1 MRRGNTAARVACT
14 AMLTGVVMLGAM
26 YAVSAHDGH
35 GQHDQ
40 STQAGPS
47 ASAAHVI
54 LHDIQLV
61 DVDGQAVRFKS
72 EAVDN
77 RIAVVGFIYTSCSTI
92 CPVTSAIFAE
102 VQEHLASKLDERI
115 GRDVRLISLSV
126 DPATDTPERLKDY
139 AASFGKPT
147 AGWLWL
153 TGQKPRMDKV
163 LNGLGAYSAD
173 FTTHSGAVL
182 VGDARSG
189 GWTRLFGIPN
199 PSDIVDRVERLLAAR
214 EHRRAS
220 ASGDK

>member
-1 MRRGNTAARVACT
+1 VQVACT
-14 AMLTGVVMLGAM
+14 AMLMGAVMLGAIH
-26 YAVSAHDGH
+26 AVVAHDGH
-35 GQHDQ
+35 GQHYQ
-40 STQAGPS
+40 GTQAGPN
-47 ASAAHVI
+47 ASAAHVV

-77 RIAVVGFIYTSCSTI
+77 RIAVVGFVYTSCTTI
-92 CPVTSAIFAE
+92 CPVTSAVFAE
-102 VQEHLASKLDERI
+102 VQEHLVSKLGERF
-115 GRDVRLISLSV
+115 GRSVRLISLSV

-147 AGWLWL
+147 GWLWL
-153 TGQKPRMDKV
+153 TGEKPKMDKV
-163 LNGLGAYSAD
+163 LSGLGAYAAD

-214 EHRRAS
+214 QHRRAS
-220 ASGDK
+220 TSGDK